1 MIPYPNIDPVLFKL
15 GFLEIRWYGLSYVLG
30 LFLSFNFIK
39 KPFLKLG
46 VSEDQHANLMTYS
59 ILAVILGGRLGY
71 TLFYN
76 FSYYIKN
83 PVEILFVWQGGMSY
97 HGAAIGLMLSFII
110 YAKSLNEISHG
121 ILLQIACRP
130 VIFGISWLY
139 KAKEI
144 FLL

>member
-121 ILLQIACRP
+121 ILFKNDKISVCD
-130 VIFGISWLY
+130 IFNSFAI
-139 KAKEI
+139 
-144 FLL
+144 